1 MIYSHSRG
9 HKTYFDGNDWRYV
22 DNNEIVNDMRPC
34 KRCGK
39 TPTTEGYDVCLGHIK
54 GVKSACCGHGVEE
67 PYVIK
72 EDDI

>member
-39 TPTTEGYDVCLGHIK
+39 RHQQQK
-54 GVKSACCGHGVEE
+54 GTMFAW
-67 PYVIK
+67 
-72 EDDI
+72 DI